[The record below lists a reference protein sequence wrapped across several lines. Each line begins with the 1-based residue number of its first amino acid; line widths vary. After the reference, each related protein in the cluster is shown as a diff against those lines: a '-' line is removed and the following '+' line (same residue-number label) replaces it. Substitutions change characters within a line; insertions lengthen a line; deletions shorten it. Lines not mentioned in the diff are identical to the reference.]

1 MAEQFIIRER
11 HRSGFSVLSNKIWD
25 DNKLSVEAKGTLG
38 YLLSRPPNWRVRV
51 TQVARKLRVG
61 RDRLYRIINEC
72 IEAGYIVRRQGR
84 ERGAFKPMTYYVRDV
99 ASSPSTGLPDAA
111 LPDAAQPDTANQEAL
126 TRNENSTKTDSK
138 QVTASNKGAAAEDR
152 RPSAASRAAR
162 TAGLGKEEIPR
173 PERPEII
180 QTRLAH
186 RLGRGD
192 VAFGWTMLGTMGEA
206 QLNYWTG
213 RERNRDISDSEIASM
228 RRSLIEGMQAVE
240 RSLAAGARTSA

>member
-1 MAEQFIIRER
+1 M
-11 HRSGFSVLSNKIWD
+11 
-25 DNKLSVEAKGTLG
+25 
-38 YLLSRPPNWRVRV
+38 
-51 TQVARKLRVG
+51 LRLG

-72 IEAGYIVRRQGR
+72 IAAGYIVRRQER
-84 ERGAFKPMTYYVRDV
+84 EGGAFKAVTYYVRDV
-99 ASSPSTGLPDAA
+99 ARLPNTGLPDA
-111 LPDAAQPDTANQEAL
+111 LQPHTAQPDTTNQDTL
-126 TRNENSTKTDSK
+126 LKNENSTKTDSK

-162 TAGLGKEEIPR
+162 TAGLGKEDVPR
-173 PERPEII
+173 SERPEVI

-192 VAFGWTMLGTMGEA
+192 IALGWTMLGTMGEA

-213 RERNRDISDSEIASM
+213 RERNWDLSDSEIARM

-240 RSLAAGARTSA
+240 HSLAAGAGTSA